1 MVNEIDNDVT
11 VLNEDLPKL
20 FNTYVKWKLVLYSV
34 KTKANSD
41 SRETATT
48 TMRLMIRYIL
58 A

>member
-34 KTKANSD
+34 PGIST
-41 SRETATT
+41 
-48 TMRLMIRYIL
+48 LMYIAHRHENDQSKL
-58 A
+58 